1 MVQADDHVLGPFR
14 LILFV
19 LLMLFALLYGLD
31 LRQWIVRDLHAGG
44 FQQSFFTDEQAG
56 VAVAHQFPIDH
67 EQHLVGPIGDMLR
80 VLFRHDHRHGT
91 GLPDAFKHIE
101 DFLLAF
107 RIERRSRFVKD
118 EHVGFR
124 RQCRRD
130 GHTLHLPARQAGR
143 HALAVAG
150 HADQIEHDVD
160 LLVDDVRC
168 DAAVFQRKGDLILN
182 ARAEQLRFGI
192 LLHVAD
198 TFGQRR
204 YGMTAGVHAVDF
216 HQSGHGAVRQIRDDS
231 GQSHAQGGFAGA
243 GRSNDAHER
252 A

>member
-1 MVQADDHVLGPFR
+1 MDADLYVPGDGWLHRADPRVKFLITVVMLVLCLVWRNWAFILDVLIIEHLMLITDGVPLKRIGWVWKILAVIIVFIVVLWPIFDPSGTHVLW
-14 LILFV
+14 
-19 LLMLFALLYGLD
+19 
-31 LRQWIVRDLHAGG
+31 QWGWLKLTR
-44 FQQSFFTDEQAG
+44 EN
-56 VAVAHQFPIDH
+56 
-67 EQHLVGPIGDMLR
+67 LVM
-80 VLFRHDHRHGT
+80 
-91 GLPDAFKHIE
+91 
-101 DFLLAF
+101 
-107 RIERRSRFVKD
+107 
-118 EHVGFR
+118 
-124 RQCRRD
+124 
-130 GHTLHLPARQAGR
+130 
-143 HALAVAG
+143 
-150 HADQIEHDVD
+150 
-160 LLVDDVRC
+160 
-168 DAAVFQRKGDLILN
+168 AAVFQRKGDLILN